1 MLIDAV
7 FIFVNHTTTI
17 FPLIER
23 KLVLLPSSS
32 LSHDLRKRSDS
43 YAGEFLGSGDIA
55 AEICDLYTIMYLSIK
70 LSASGKCQRLKGNLS
85 NAYLT
90 SKVKQKKRTISR

>member
-32 LSHDLRKRSDS
+32 LSHDLRKRSVS

-55 AEICDLYTIMYLSIK
+55 AEM
-70 LSASGKCQRLKGNLS
+70 
-85 NAYLT
+85 
-90 SKVKQKKRTISR
+90 